1 VPVAVESGAGC
12 NRLFNIGRGL
22 PMALMDFVACL
33 ESSLGLTAR
42 RNYLPL
48 QAGDVVKTWAD
59 TSALQAWIDFRP
71 QVEVEAGVEQF
82 VKWYRNY
89 YQV

>member
-1 VPVAVESGAGC
+1 
-12 NRLFNIGRGL
+12 
-22 PMALMDFVACL
+22 M
-33 ESSLGLTAR
+33 
-42 RNYLPL
+42 PL

-71 QVEVEAGVEQF
+71 QVGVEAGVEQF